1 VKTTLNFEWYDDF
14 KRWDFPISISS
25 KGATEIISWIGAD
38 IESSGGDAA
47 QRMIQRLRDIKVGK
61 EKKGY
66 IGTGNAHSILAF
78 DESLYLR
85 CEFDEEL
92 KVILSIEE
100 AIKTLESYV
109 KFKSGDWQNP
119 SYQPEPFTISYDYEG
134 ATAEAYYAATGL
146 PWGLTEQDIT
156 KNTQNTNAIDTKQ
169 KKRGG

>member
-25 KGATEIISWIGAD
+25 KGATEIVSWIGAD

-47 QRMIQRLRDIKVGK
+47 QRMIQRLRGIKAGK

-85 CEFDEEL
+85 SEFDEEL

-119 SYQPEPFTISYDYEG
+119 NYRPEPFTISYDYEG
-134 ATAEAYYAATGL
+134 AAAEAHYAATGL

-156 KNTQNTNAIDTKQ
+156 KNTQNINAIDTQQ